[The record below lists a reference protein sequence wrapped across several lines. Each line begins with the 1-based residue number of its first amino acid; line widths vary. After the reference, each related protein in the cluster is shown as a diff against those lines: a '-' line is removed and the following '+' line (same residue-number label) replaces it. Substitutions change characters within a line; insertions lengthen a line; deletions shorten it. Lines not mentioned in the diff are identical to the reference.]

1 VTEVVVT
8 AGATGALG
16 SCILALIDKGDELV
30 LFEPTFPMYLDH
42 LEVAQG
48 VLKSVPLETD
58 ENGNWVF
65 DPKKLRSAFSAKTK
79 LLVINTPHN
88 PTGKAF
94 T

>member
-1 VTEVVVT
+1 MT

-16 SCILALIDKGDELV
+16 SCILALINKGDEMV
-30 LFEPTFPMYLDH
+30 VFEPTFPMYLDH

-48 VLKSVPLETD
+48 VLKTVPLEAD
-58 ENGNWVF
+58 ENGYWGF

-79 LLVINTPHN
+79 VMILNTPHN